1 MLFMATRKDWV
12 ADISGVDLNAKQAL
26 SEVISARV
34 AMHAISY
41 DTKNYI
47 SKTEWLNKMNFL
59 DNIVQEGVKYLGEQ
73 ETKNA
78 IA

>member
-1 MLFMATRKDWV
+1 MLFRATRKDWV
-12 ADISGVDLNAKQAL
+12 LAYADVDTNAKQAL

-47 SKTEWLNKMNFL
+47 NKTEWLNKMNFL
-59 DNIVQEGVKYLGEQ
+59 DNIVQEGVKSLGEQ
-73 ETKNA
+73 ETKDA